1 MQTGI
6 LVLIFLVIIGVVST
20 AMAAV
25 GLLAIFT
32 YQWLLNTPIG
42 KFLPKRSN
50 VVITSLVFLFGWAF
64 FSYIGLLPTFI
75 SLPLPSHYHYQV
87 LKASTTDVQGEFAAA
102 LNDATVP
109 VGQFDQL
116 NESSKHQARLRAYED
131 EGGDLHFIPSA
142 KDRPYVLSGEE
153 IAAEWAIP
161 SQMGLRYD
169 VDGKTYRVS
178 ARFHGETTISNKYFQ
193 ERDVTYYDGAERVV
207 NGFEPD
213 YLVGLLNRQRTEKLT
228 PHEFAALLESRVWGQ
243 LIGWFPESGT
253 ALIYDGTQ
261 LTNDATTVS
270 ELRIYNV
277 SDGTYQV
284 SAVPDDCTVFG
295 CISEQYVACLTPDNH
310 VFLCDTTLG
319 PVDGKGI
326 GIFTVASANVYRDP
340 SSGDIYLSAV
350 TVEEDGSHNSI
361 GFKWLRDDLSIA
373 SDLVYRDEVK
383 QGWNWESSDAYCFPD
398 LAFAVFPE
406 KTSINYLRLSD
417 PWE

>member
-1 MQTGI
+1 MSTVMLA
-6 LVLIFLVIIGVVST
+6 LVFLLIVGAVST
-20 AMAAV
+20 AMGFLAV
-25 GLLAIFT
+25 MATFAYGWLLKTPVGGLL
-32 YQWLLNTPIG
+32 
-42 KFLPKRSN
+42 PKKSN
-50 VVITSLVFLFGWAF
+50 PLITTLVFLLGWAL
-64 FSYIGLLPTFI
+64 FSYIGLIPTFLSI
-75 SLPLPSHYHYQV
+75 PLPSHYHYQV

-193 ERDVTYYDGAERVV
+193 ERDVTYFDGAERVV

-213 YLVGLLNRQRTEKLT
+213 YLAGLLNRQRTEKLT

-340 SSGDIYLSAV
+340 STGDIYLSAV

-383 QGWNWESSDAYCFPD
+383 EGWNWESSDAYCFAD
-398 LAFAVFPE
+398 LAFAVFPD